1 MEIEEKKKDNII
13 LKKYIP
19 LLRKYYKIHE
29 LTKENIKCDQ
39 DYEECFIIKLRNN
52 L

>member
-1 MEIEEKKKDNII
+1 MKKENII

-19 LLRKYYKIHE
+19 LLKKYYKIHE

-39 DYEECFIIKLRNN
+39 DYECHRGCKRPYGRQISF
-52 L
+52 